1 MKPSDLFRSTPS
13 ATLISSAEESFPMG
27 TSESDIIETMR
38 GAVHELDLALGA
50 RASAMVI
57 SGSATPPRRGVRT
70 QESPQFLTSRTLV
83 TPMIRTLG
91 YTDVTE
97 TYRELEHIPGLVIA
111 TTATNHPL
119 REASENLLRTMK
131 IEGIGYGVA
140 TDGIRWMMA
149 EMYRRRPKIVCMVD
163 LRPYYLEV
171 LDRDRFRTAVPED
184 RRNLRLFSSVFSKQ

>member
-1 MKPSDLFRSTPS
+1 MGASEADMIDVMES
-13 ATLISSAEESFPMG
+13 AVS
-27 TSESDIIETMR
+27 
-38 GAVHELDLALGA
+38 ELDDVLGD
-50 RASAMVI
+50 RVSAMVI
-57 SGSATPPRRGVRT
+57 SGSMIPPRRGVRT
-70 QESPQFLTSRTLV
+70 QEGPQFLTSRTLV

-149 EMYRRRPKIVCMVD
+149 EMYGRRPKIVCMVD